1 MENVCWVKI
10 LCCIL
15 PMYALD
21 LEDLVNTYFGVKDG
35 DLKVLVSRWKEK
47 VTSNWRIFMPEH
59 VSLKLIELVLS
70 L

>member
-21 LEDLVNTYFGVKDG
+21 PEDLVNTYFGVKDG
-35 DLKVLVSRWKEK
+35 VRKVLVSRLKEK

-59 VSLKLIELVLS
+59 VSLMFIELL